1 MGKRRFVMEMERMSG
16 RDGLEDEL
24 EIGRPIFSAS
34 RVNDETVN
42 GGTVNGGTEPSVT
55 RRTPDHT

>member
-1 MGKRRFVMEMERMSG
+1 MSIALIERLVAEMERMSG

-24 EIGRPIFSAS
+24 EIGRTIFSAS

-42 GGTVNGGTEPSVT
+42 GDPEPSVARHAHDYT
-55 RRTPDHT
+55 